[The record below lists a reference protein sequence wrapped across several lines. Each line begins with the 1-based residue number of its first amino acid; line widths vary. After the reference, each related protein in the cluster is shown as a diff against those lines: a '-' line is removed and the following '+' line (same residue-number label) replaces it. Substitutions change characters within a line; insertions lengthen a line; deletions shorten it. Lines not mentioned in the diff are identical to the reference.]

1 MKPYLS
7 CLIGQ
12 VGGPSEVLPLSRQGD
27 KQWWL
32 GSHAITIYCE
42 SRSQVHREGTLTCW
56 EPLSV
61 FCSISSLLTLS
72 YGASCFFFLS
82 FFLMART
89 LLWFSFCCDLEEYW
103 SGSWGSWDL
112 FKTLPL
118 ICSELGWS
126 VSFVWVSSY
135 RSGVGSREQTQVPS
149 GSR

>member
-32 GSHAITIYCE
+32 GSHAITICCE

-72 YGASCFFFLS
+72 YGASCFFFS
-82 FFLMART
+82 FFFSDGQDSAVVLL
-89 LLWFSFCCDLEEYW
+89 LLWFGRVLVWELGEL
-103 SGSWGSWDL
+103 GSIQDSAINLLWTWV
-112 FKTLPL
+112 
-118 ICSELGWS
+118 ICSICLGFLLQEWG
-126 VSFVWVSSY
+126 WIKGANSSAF
-135 RSGVGSREQTQVPS
+135 RV
-149 GSR
+149 